1 MTRYTILIYTE
12 NFIGILNR
20 ITIIFTR
27 RGINIDALTASES
40 RLEGIHKITMEV
52 SVTEQQMVHLAGQ
65 IEKIVDVIKAYY
77 FKDDEVVYQEIA
89 LYKVPTESLDP
100 GLEKVIRQFN
110 AHIIAAEKEF
120 VVVEFT
126 GHKQDTQA
134 LLEILK
140 PFNLLEFSRS
150 GRVAIAKPKFSVQ
163 EYLNNQT
170 YNH

>member
-1 MTRYTILIYTE
+1 MNRYTILVYTE

-40 RLEGIHKITMEV
+40 RLNGIHKITIEV
-52 SVTEQQMVHLAGQ
+52 TVTDEQIIQLSKQ
-65 IEKIVDVIKAYY
+65 IEKVVDVIKVYY
-77 FKDDEVVYQEIA
+77 FMDDEVVYQEIA
-89 LYKVPTESLDP
+89 LYKIPIESLDP
-100 GLEKVIRQFN
+100 SLEKVIRQFN

-120 VVVEFT
+120 VVLEFT
-126 GHKQDTQA
+126 GHKEDTQA

-140 PFNLLEFSRS
+140 PFNLLEFARS
-150 GRVAIAKPKFSVQ
+150 GRVAIAKPKFSIT

-170 YNH
+170 

>member
-1 MTRYTILIYTE
+1 MNRYTILIYTE

-77 FKDDEVVYQEIA
+77 FRDDEVVYQEIA

>member
-1 MTRYTILIYTE
+1 MKRYTIFVITE

-40 RLEGIHKITMEV
+40 RLDGIHKITIEV
-52 SVTEQQMVHLAGQ
+52 TVTEERIVHLTKQ
-65 IEKIVDVIKAYY
+65 IEKVVDVIKAYY
-77 FKDDEVVYQEIA
+77 FTDNEVVYQEIA
-89 LYKVPTESLDP
+89 LYKLPTESLDP
-100 GLEKVIRQFN
+100 GVEKVIRQFN

-120 VVVEFT
+120 VVIEFT
-126 GHKQDTQA
+126 GHKEDTQA

-170 YNH
+170 

>member
-1 MTRYTILIYTE
+1 MNRYTILVYTE

-40 RLEGIHKITMEV
+40 RLDGIHKITIEV
-52 SVTEQQMVHLAGQ
+52 TVTEDQIVQLSKQ
-65 IEKIVDVIKAYY
+65 IEKTVDVIKAYY
-77 FKDDEVVYQEIA
+77 FTDNEVVYQEIA
-89 LYKVPTESLDP
+89 LYKLPIDSLDP
-100 GLEKVIRQFN
+100 GVEKVIRQFN

-120 VVVEFT
+120 VVIEFT
-126 GHKQDTQA
+126 GHKEDTQA

-170 YNH
+170 

>member
-1 MTRYTILIYTE
+1 MNRYTILIYTE

>member
-1 MTRYTILIYTE
+1 MNRYTILVYTE

-40 RLEGIHKITMEV
+40 RLDGIHKITIEV
-52 SVTEQQMVHLAGQ
+52 TVTDEQIIQLSKQ
-65 IEKIVDVIKAYY
+65 IEKVVDVIKVYY
-77 FKDDEVVYQEIA
+77 FMDDEVVYQEIA
-89 LYKVPTESLDP
+89 LYKIPIESLDP

-120 VVVEFT
+120 VVLEFT
-126 GHKQDTQA
+126 GHKEDTQA

-150 GRVAIAKPKFSVQ
+150 GRVAIAKPKFSIT

-170 YNH
+170 

>member
-1 MTRYTILIYTE
+1 MNRYTILVYTE

-40 RLEGIHKITMEV
+40 RLDGIHKITIEV
-52 SVTEQQMVHLAGQ
+52 TVTDEQIIQLSKQ
-65 IEKIVDVIKAYY
+65 IEKVVDVIKVYY
-77 FKDDEVVYQEIA
+77 FMDDEVVYQEIA
-89 LYKVPTESLDP
+89 LYKIPIESLDP
-100 GLEKVIRQFN
+100 SLEKVIRQFN

-120 VVVEFT
+120 VVLEFT
-126 GHKQDTQA
+126 GHKEDTQA

-140 PFNLLEFSRS
+140 PFNLLEFARS
-150 GRVAIAKPKFSVQ
+150 GRVAIAKPKFSIT

-170 YNH
+170 

>member
-1 MTRYTILIYTE
+1 MTNRYTLLIYTE

-40 RLEGIHKITMEV
+40 RLEGIHKITIELV
-52 SVTEQQMVHLAGQ
+52 VTEEKIVQLVKQV
-65 IEKIVDVIKAYY
+65 EKIVDVIKAYY
-77 FKDDEVVYQEIA
+77 FSDDEVVYQEIA
-89 LYKVPTESLDP
+89 LYKLPIDSLDP
-100 GLEKVIRQFN
+100 SLEKVIRQFN

-120 VVVEFT
+120 VVLEFT
-126 GHKQDTQA
+126 GHKEDTQA

-150 GRVAIAKPKFSVQ
+150 GRVAIAKPKFSISA
-163 EYLNNQT
+163 YLDSQT
-170 YNH
+170 